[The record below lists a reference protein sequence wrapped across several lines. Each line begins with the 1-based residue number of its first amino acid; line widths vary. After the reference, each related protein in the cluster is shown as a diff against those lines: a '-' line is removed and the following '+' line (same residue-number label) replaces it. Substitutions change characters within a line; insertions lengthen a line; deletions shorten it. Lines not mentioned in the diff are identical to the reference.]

1 MTKIHWR
8 ITGIIFLLLILS
20 GCQSSAGDDEL
31 EGRISLW
38 HSYSPE
44 EARVLQEALT
54 QFEEI
59 HPKVQII
66 TIAMPE
72 GQMLEQFYKVGN
84 NGLGPGLMIGDDSWI
99 SDLADSGLIRPFY
112 TDQNTSTFFNLRNRN
127 AVQYEDE
134 IYGIPMSLAPL
145 ALYYNKSMVTEPPVT
160 LDDLLAQAA
169 AGNTVA
175 FVPRFEEA
183 YWGIQTFGDGLFDA
197 VGRFTLAESGFTE
210 WLQWLNNAQTAPGVI
225 LNVDD
230 ESLLNLFTSGQI
242 AYYVAG
248 PDRQQR
254 INALIGEEDPFEI
267 GVVPLP
273 QGPMGS
279 SGPLLNVETILFYTH
294 ASEAQANIANN
305 LALFLV
311 TQQQSIR
318 FLRELD
324 RVPANP
330 SVRVDSRI
338 YPVSNGFSRQ
348 ARTAVVLPN
357 EIPIDPFVEAG
368 NLAYNIVLSGVASPE
383 EAVCQFGLRIAELM
397 AYSDEEMDLPENC
410 PPPVEQEDEAG

>member
-1 MTKIHWR
+1 MKRRYWQ
-8 ITGIIFLLLILS
+8 ITGLIFLLLIVG
-20 GCQSSAGDDEL
+20 GCQSDAGEDEL
-31 EGRISLW
+31 EGRIALW
-38 HSYSPE
+38 HSWSPE

-59 HPKVQII
+59 HPNVKII
-66 TIAMPE
+66 TVAIPE
-72 GQMLEQFYKVGN
+72 DQILEEFYQVGN
-84 NGLGPGLMIGDDSWI
+84 DGLGPGLMIGNDSWI
-99 SDLADSGLIRPFY
+99 SDLADSGLIRPFSH
-112 TDQNTSTFFNLRNRN
+112 DQITTSFFNSRNRN
-127 AVQYEDE
+127 LVQYQDK
-134 IYGIPMSLAPL
+134 IYGVPMSLAPY
-145 ALYYNKSMVTEPPVT
+145 ALYYNKSMVTNPPVT
-160 LDDLLAQAA
+160 LDDLLTEAR

-183 YWGIQTFGDGLFDA
+183 YWGIQTFGNGLFDA
-197 VGRFTLAESGFTE
+197 VGHFTLAESGFTE
-210 WLQWLNNAQTAPGVI
+210 WLHWLNNAQAEPGII

-230 ESLLNLFTSGQI
+230 ESLLDLFASGQI

-248 PDRQQR
+248 PDKQQR
-254 INALIGEEDPFEI
+254 INALIDEENPFEI

-273 QGPMGS
+273 QGPMGA
-279 SGPLLNVETILFYTH
+279 SGPLLNVETLLFYTH
-294 ASEAQANIANN
+294 ASENQAEIAND

-324 RVPANP
+324 QIPANP
-330 SVRVDSRI
+330 TVRVDNRI

-368 NLAYNIVLSGVASPE
+368 NLAYNTVLSGLASPE
-383 EAVCQFGLRIAELM
+383 EAVCQFGLRVAELM
-397 AYSDEEMDLPENC
+397 AYTDDEMDLPENC
-410 PPPVEQEDEAG
+410 PPPVK

>member
-1 MTKIHWR
+1 MTRNHWQ
-8 ITGIIFLLLILS
+8 ITGMIFLLLILI
-20 GCQSSAGDDEL
+20 GCQSVAGDDEIS
-31 EGRISLW
+31 GRIVLW
-38 HSYSPE
+38 HSWSPE

-59 HPKVQII
+59 HPKVHII
-66 TIAMPE
+66 TVALPE
-72 GQMLEQFYKVGN
+72 SQLLEEFYQVGN
-84 NGLGPGLMIGDDSWI
+84 DGLGPGLMIGDDSWI
-99 SDLADSGLIRPFY
+99 SDLADSGLIRPFS
-112 TDQNTSTFFNLRNRN
+112 TDQTTSTFFNTRNRN
-127 AVQYEDE
+127 LVQYQDQ
-134 IYGIPMSLAPL
+134 IYGVPMSLAPF
-145 ALYYNKSMVTEPPVT
+145 ALYYNKNMVTTPPVS
-160 LDDLLAQAA
+160 LDDLLAEAD

-183 YWGIQTFGDGLFDA
+183 YWGIQTFGDGFFDA

-210 WLQWLNNAQTAPGVI
+210 WLNWLNNAQSAPGVI

-230 ESLLNLFTSGQI
+230 ESLLNLFASGQI

-248 PDRQQR
+248 PDKQQR
-254 INALIGEEDPFEI
+254 INALIDEEDSFEI

-294 ASEAQANIANN
+294 ASESQANIAND
-305 LALFLV
+305 LALFLI

-324 RVPANP
+324 LVPANP

-368 NLAYNIVLSGVASPE
+368 NLAYNTVLSGVASPE

-397 AYSDEEMDLPENC
+397 AYSDEDMDLPENC
-410 PPPVEQEDEAG
+410 PPPVEQ